1 MARRPPRLRGT
12 GRSGLQRISLRER
25 PTEPAVKMPP
35 PWILH
40 RGRPATTLTLGLAF
54 VSCFVGVSSYLT
66 ESRGPRFTLEPPPLV
81 LFSNATGAR
90 VDCAAEG
97 TPPPRVEWLLAD
109 GSPAPSVPS
118 TRLALGNGTLLFPP
132 FRGEAFRPDVHT
144 ATYRCS
150 AANTAGR
157 IISLDVQVR
166 AVVLQHYE
174 ISVYDAHVV
183 LGNTAVLRCNIPS
196 FVKDYMAV
204 TSWLQDNHFNIYPS
218 IEGDQK
224 HLMLPSGDLYVL
236 NANPSDGYSSYRCRT
251 LHKLTGI
258 TQESSTAGKVV
269 VTEPKGVLPPR
280 FNEKSSAV
288 IGRRGEDAVIPCT
301 AQGHPTPS
309 YLWFRKLEGIFRQ
322 ETVTENERRFL
333 LGGSL
338 VLRNVQ
344 AEDAGF
350 YVCSANNS
358 GGSASLEV
366 QLRVLAPVGVH
377 LQPSSLLVDSGQ
389 SAEFICVATGLP
401 PPETWWL
408 KDGQRIRLGGDG
420 TSATVTGNGERI
432 VVTSAQRED
441 QGMYQ
446 CVAQSENDMAQ
457 STAELRLGASKPQL
471 LYKFIQQTL
480 QPGPDVSLKCIATG
494 QPTPQIQ
501 WTLDGFP
508 LPQNERFMIGQYATV
523 SGDVISHVNISKVSV
538 EDGGNYACAAI
549 NRVGITF
556 HTAPLHVYGLPM
568 VRKMPPISAVAGEPL
583 YVTCPA
589 AGFPIAGINW
599 EKDGRIL
606 PVNHRQTVHPNGTLV
621 VMNVQQ
627 RDDRGTYSCTVKNR
641 QGHSDR
647 GTVEIT
653 VTEPPSIYP
662 FSIQNSLHLG
672 ERIGLQCI
680 VTKGDPPLSITW
692 LKDDHPINELPNLTV
707 KSLGEYSSTLMI
719 EQLSTTHSGRYT
731 CTARNAAAS
740 AAHTVRLAVN
750 VPPEWLTEPKDTSA
764 IAGHPVGL
772 HCQADG
778 FPAPRTTWR
787 KAPGKHP
794 AHFAPINSRD
804 GLVTVLSNGTL
815 LIRSVLEE
823 HEGYYLCEANNGIGA
838 GLSAVVFL
846 TVNALPRFVTSLRKE
861 TVRKG
866 STASFLCE
874 ASGDQPM
881 QIVWKRDG
889 IRLTSESSHRYH
901 IKENALE
908 ASAFSQFLI
917 RHVTSDDSGKYLCIA
932 SNPFGKDETVVE
944 LMVQDVPEA
953 PTDVRVMES
962 RSRSVKLSWTEP
974 DEGNSPILQYTVV
987 YTTDP
992 GPVTEINSERQTY
1005 DATSS
1010 YASEWAGGV
1019 QQGGSSTKGRSFA
1032 EVTKLR
1038 PSTTYYFR
1046 VAGVNQ
1052 LGRGSLSGVVSGTTD
1067 PEAPSGPP
1075 RSLTALPMGERAL
1088 RVTWLPPDEEH
1099 WNGAILGYYLGLM
1112 QASGAAEGRFNYTTV
1127 KAAEGRGGDWILRGL
1142 KSFTKYKVTAQ
1153 AFNSAGAGPSSEEV
1167 TAMTLEGVP
1176 TAPPQDIKCQPLTSQ
1191 SIQLVWQSPPI
1202 GQQNGNIKGYKVN
1215 YESTDDT
1222 SGYMES
1228 EVKETSEHLT
1238 SIHGLQK
1245 YANYSVRVAAFTG
1258 AGIGT
1263 YSEPIS
1269 CLTAEDV
1276 PGPPSNIRVALS
1288 APYTA
1293 IVSWSPP
1300 EEAHG
1305 VLIRYQLYEREVR
1318 RGSGDPTRR
1327 SFLATQTQAT
1337 IGPLREHSSYE
1348 FWVTAATR
1356 IGEGPS
1362 TKVVSISP
1370 NSRVPA
1376 SILSFGKLHALPWR
1390 SNALLACQFVGI
1402 PRPELHWTHDLS
1414 PVSFSQRMRLMDNGS
1429 LSIHEI
1435 QKQDHGNY
1443 TCHVKNVHNTERIVH
1458 IVKVLVPPPAPR
1470 LEVLSIGS
1478 HNVTLQWGWG
1488 PGVGA
1493 AEAAADAGG
1502 PIIGYVLSYKRE
1514 LGDWKEVRLG
1524 RRDMRHTLT
1533 DLPCGTLHFVHI
1545 AAFNRVGMGDSSP
1558 ATAVHT
1564 RGERPTA
1571 PSGTDAFKANSHS
1584 ITVHLSKWKDGDC
1597 PMRPVLV
1604 EKQPEGKGWV
1614 TAIAEA
1620 TPGDTYTLFGLE
1632 SGTLHNVRITAQN
1645 NKGTTVSTYKIYT
1658 QSLTEGASTP
1668 LDLSLETRK
1677 ELEKKLA
1684 EKAVVEGKNPEPSQ
1698 PPFYADLRVSV
1709 PTGVSLLAVAL
1720 TLTTVVI
1727 CLKKK
1732 STAPSISEDP
1742 NPAPSTDVKVQYY
1755 SALARDQQGMEIP
1768 RPPGSPPH
1776 APVTCG
1782 QGHIP
1787 EYGEDI
1793 YPYATF
1799 QVQKTNEP
1807 QQPTPRGFQTFV
1819 YQDSRM
1825 MPGEAMAAR
1834 EGVCG
1839 MAPQVETTQ
1848 RVSHGRSR
1856 SLGKVG
1862 PNKGLR
1868 SDSEE
1873 YDSLGSDSDTEHA
1886 ASSRTESSNQLEDN
1900 LRDKN
1905 SSFHSYLHGNNRHSH
1920 LMKVSESSSTMEPS
1934 FQDRRLNTN
1943 HIIRKHNS
1951 TWKRQPFVHSRARQI
1966 GTDETAFTFPSKV
1979 PRCLG
1984 EERISRAECDF
1995 YLQYRNLHEHVVL
2008 R

>member
-1 MARRPPRLRGT
+1 MARRRP
-12 GRSGLQRISLRER
+12 GLKEAARRR
-25 PTEPAVKMPP
+25 AAPVVFPAVRMTSRPP
-35 PWILH
+35 GR
-40 RGRPATTLTLGLAF
+40 RGFAAEALVFGLA
-54 VSCFVGVSSYLT
+54 VAACLGGASAYLT

-269 VTEPKGVLPPR
+269 VTEPKGPVPPR
-280 FNEKSSAV
+280 LNEKSSAV

-309 YLWFRKLEGIFRQ
+309 YWWFRKMEGIFRL

-358 GGSASLEV
+358 AGSASLEV
-366 QLRVLAPVGVH
+366 QLRVVAPVGVH
-377 LQPSSLLVDSGQ
+377 VQPSSLLVDSGQ
-389 SAEFICVATGLP
+389 SAEFVCVATGLP
-401 PPETWWL
+401 PPDTWWL
-408 KDGQRIRLGGDG
+408 KDGQRVRFDT

-432 VVTSAQRED
+432 VVASAQRED

-508 LPQNERFMIGQYATV
+508 LPQSERFMIGQYATV

-538 EDGGNYACAAI
+538 EDGGNYACAAV
-549 NRVGITF
+549 NRVGITS

-589 AGFPIAGINW
+589 AGFPIAGISW
-599 EKDGRIL
+599 EKDGRTL

-621 VMNVQQ
+621 VTNVQQ

-647 GTVEIT
+647 GSVEIT
-653 VTEPPSIYP
+653 VTVPPEITP
-662 FSIQNSLHLG
+662 FHFQELTEG
-672 ERIGLQCI
+672 ARVQVQCI
-680 VTKGDPPLSITW
+680 VQRGDLPLNITW
-692 LKDDHPINELPNLTV
+692 MKNYEPLVTDHNNHIHITDFNT
-707 KSLGEYSSTLMI
+707 YSSILTIGSVSLY
-719 EQLSTTHSGRYT
+719 HRGNYT
-731 CTARNAAAS
+731 CLARNPARS
-740 AAHTVRLAVN
+740 VSHTSQLKIS

-846 TVNALPRFVTSLRKE
+846 TVNALPRFVTPLRKE

-866 STASFLCE
+866 ATASFLCE

-881 QIVWKRDG
+881 QILWKRDG

-901 IKENALE
+901 IKESSLE

-917 RHVTSDDSGKYLCIA
+917 RHVTADDSGKYLCIA

-953 PTDVRVMES
+953 PTDVRVMET
-962 RSRSVKLSWTEP
+962 RSRTVKLSWTEP

-992 GPVTEINSERQTY
+992 GPITEINSERQTY
-1005 DATSS
+1005 EASSSSS
-1010 YASEWAGGV
+1010 YVSEWSGGV
-1019 QQGGSSTKGRSFA
+1019 QPSAKGRSFA
-1032 EVTKLR
+1032 EVTGLR

-1052 LGRGSLSGVVSGTTD
+1052 LGRGALSGVVSGTTD

-1075 RSLTALPMGERAL
+1075 RSLTALPMGERTL

-1099 WNGAILGYYLGLM
+1099 WNGAILGYYLGIR
-1112 QASGAAEGRFNYTTV
+1112 QASGTVESPYNYTTV
-1127 KAAEGRGGDWILRGL
+1127 KVAEGRGGEWILRGL

-1153 AFNSAGAGPSSEEV
+1153 AFNSAGAGPSSDEV

-1191 SIQLVWQSPPI
+1191 SIQLVWQSPAI

-1215 YESTDDT
+1215 YESADD
-1222 SGYMES
+1222 SYGFMES
-1228 EVKETSEHLT
+1228 EIKETSEHLT
-1238 SIHGLQK
+1238 TIHGLQK
-1245 YANYSVRVAAFTG
+1245 YANYSVRIAAFTG
-1258 AGIGT
+1258 AGVGA
-1263 YSEPIS
+1263 YSEPIF

-1276 PGPPSNIRVALS
+1276 PGPPSGIRVALS
-1288 APYTA
+1288 APYSA

-1300 EEAHG
+1300 DEAHG
-1305 VLIRYQLYEREVR
+1305 QLIRYQLYEREVR

-1327 SFLATQTQAT
+1327 SFLASQTQAT

-1356 IGEGPS
+1356 VGEGPS

-1376 SILSFGKLHALPWR
+1376 SILSFGKVHALPWR
-1390 SNALLACQFVGI
+1390 SNALLPCHFVGI
-1402 PRPELHWTHDLS
+1402 PRPELHWTHDQS
-1414 PVSFSQRMRLMDNGS
+1414 PVSFSQRMRLMDNGT

-1458 IVKVLVPPPAPR
+1458 VLKVLVPPPAPR
-1470 LEVLSIGS
+1470 LEVLSVGAN
-1478 HNVTLQWGWG
+1478 NVTLQWGWG

-1502 PIIGYVLSYKRE
+1502 PILGYVLSYKRE
-1514 LGDWKEVRLG
+1514 HGDWKDVRLG

-1545 AAFNRVGMGDSSP
+1545 SAYNRVGMGDSSP

-1571 PSGTDAFKANSHS
+1571 PAAAGDALQSNSHS
-1584 ITVHLSKWKDGDC
+1584 ITVHLNRWKDGDC
-1597 PMRPVLV
+1597 PMRPILV

-1645 NKGTTVSTYKIYT
+1645 NRGTTVSTYKIYT
-1658 QSLTEGASTP
+1658 QSLTEGSSTP

-1684 EKAVVEGKNPEPSQ
+1684 EKAIVEEKKPEPVQ

-1720 TLTTVVI
+1720 TLTTVFI

-1732 STAPSISEDP
+1732 STNPPAPEEP

-1776 APVTCG
+1776 GPVSCS

-1799 QVQKTNEP
+1799 QVQKTNE
-1807 QQPTPRGFQTFV
+1807 QQPAPRGFQTFV

-1825 MPGEAMAAR
+1825 VAGEAMAAR
-1834 EGVCG
+1834 EVHGKSMSEGV
-1839 MAPQVETTQ
+1839 M
-1848 RVSHGRSR
+1848 H
-1856 SLGKVG
+1856 
-1862 PNKGLR
+1862 
-1868 SDSEE
+1868 
-1873 YDSLGSDSDTEHA
+1873 
-1886 ASSRTESSNQLEDN
+1886 
-1900 LRDKN
+1900 
-1905 SSFHSYLHGNNRHSH
+1905 YL
-1920 LMKVSESSSTMEPS
+1920 
-1934 FQDRRLNTN
+1934 
-1943 HIIRKHNS
+1943 I
-1951 TWKRQPFVHSRARQI
+1951 
-1966 GTDETAFTFPSKV
+1966 
-1979 PRCLG
+1979 
-1984 EERISRAECDF
+1984 
-1995 YLQYRNLHEHVVL
+1995 
-2008 R
+2008 